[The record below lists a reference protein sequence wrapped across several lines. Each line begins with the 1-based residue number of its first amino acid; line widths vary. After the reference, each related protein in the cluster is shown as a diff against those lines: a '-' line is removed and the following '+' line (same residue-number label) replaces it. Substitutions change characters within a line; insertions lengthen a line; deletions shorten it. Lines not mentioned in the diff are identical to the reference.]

1 MDALL
6 HTFLSI
12 IPIYKYGLLFLL
24 VMIEGPLI
32 TMGAGWL
39 GSLGYLNLALA
50 TIIIICADML
60 SDCVYYGIGYFG
72 GEKVVKKYTTSSLVR
87 LRNNEHFLHRH
98 SRKAIVLAKL
108 THVAGVPFLL
118 TAGLARI
125 PFPIFFFYDAVA
137 TIPKSIF
144 FVALGFYFSHIASI
158 INQYLEYGTFGVFA
172 LLLLVFIAY
181 SFLGKYVRAKFEENK
196 NNT

>member
-1 MDALL
+1 MNALL
-6 HTFLSI
+6 QAFLTI

-39 GSLGYLNLALA
+39 GSLGYLNLVLA
-50 TIIIICADML
+50 TVIIICADML
-60 SDCVYYGIGYFG
+60 SDCAYYAAGYFG
-72 GEKVVKKYTTSSLVR
+72 GEKLVKKYTSTSLSR
-87 LRNNEHFLHRH
+87 LRGREHFIHRH

-118 TAGLARI
+118 TAGLSRI
-125 PFPIFFFYDAVA
+125 PFSIFFLYDFVA
-137 TIPKSIF
+137 TIPKSII
-144 FVALGFYFSHIASI
+144 FVALGFYVSHIAST

-172 LLLLVFIAY
+172 LLLVIFIGY
-181 SFLGKYVRAKFEENK
+181 SFLGKYVRAKFG
-196 NNT
+196 